1 MKRPVYKVIYN
12 GNGGKTGDGLSR
24 LMQSVAFADGSEVKN
39 GTFENY
45 TLSDGT
51 ECRFKNW
58 NTRPDGSGKSY
69 VPGTDISNMDLKDGE
84 TFSLYETAFK
94 LFLPGNFI

>member
-1 MKRPVYKVIYN
+1 
-12 GNGGKTGDGLSR
+12 
-24 LMQSVAFADGSEVKN
+24 MQSVAFADGSEVKN

-84 TFSLYETAFK
+84 TFSLYAVWEECKPVISTIKVTPLKAK
-94 LFLPGNFI
+94 NN